1 MVDATTATT
10 TTTGTIVSHP
20 ELTCTTCVT
29 AFESKEAKREHM
41 KSDWH
46 VYNLK
51 RHIAAL
57 SPISFIIFQE
67 NVVLA
72 TREDGSSDESSPFQS
87 SGILYEQRGPKRKTK
102 RSHFKSWN
110 QTQKSSESPST
121 DVSSS
126 THPDEDTCSEEE
138 EQEEPFSS
146 RQCLFCSARAT
157 SLDVN
162 MAHMSHAHSFF
173 IPNAEYLIDLESLL
187 SYLFIILSDFHE
199 CLYCGSVK
207 SNKFAVQD
215 HMRGKGHCKVDLED
229 ERHGLQQFYDF
240 AGDPDSD
247 EETPDLED
255 VTLVPEEDE
264 LRLPSGKTL
273 GHRLQTRHLHRRR
286 PGQASSRSASHQK
299 SLTEGEREE
308 EEIPLKDQR
317 MVMRLGTSTSMI
329 GVPEMQ
335 RRALVAVEQ
344 KMAKIEARTRNEYEA
359 HVQRKANQQKRFKVK
374 SIGKKAGGLEK
385 RLG

>member
-1 MVDATTATT
+1 MVDPTTGTT

-20 ELTCTTCVT
+20 ERTCTTCVT
-29 AFESKEAKREHM
+29 AFESREAKREHM

-57 SPISFIIFQE
+57 SPISFIVFQE
-67 NVVLA
+67 NIVLA
-72 TREDGSSDESSPFQS
+72 RREDVSSDESSSFQA
-87 SGILYEQRGPKRKTK
+87 SGVLYEQRDPRRKTR
-102 RSHFKSWN
+102 RSYFKSWN
-110 QTQKSSESPST
+110 QTQKSCESPST
-121 DVSSS
+121 DILSSI
-126 THPDEDTCSEEE
+126 HCDEDIYAEE
-138 EQEEPFSS
+138 EQEEELFSPQ
-146 RQCLFCSARAT
+146 QCLFCNAPAT

-162 MAHMSHAHSFF
+162 MAHMSRAHSFF

-199 CLYCGSVK
+199 CLYCGTVK
-207 SNKFAVQD
+207 RNKFAVQD
-215 HMRGKGHCKVDLED
+215 HMRGKGHCKVDLDD

-247 EETPDLED
+247 EETQDLED
-255 VTLVPEEDE
+255 VTLVPEEGE

-273 GHRLQTRHLHRRR
+273 GHRLQTRHLHRRK
-286 PGQASSRSASHQK
+286 PGQASSRLSSHQK
-299 SLTEGEREE
+299 FITEGEREV
-308 EEIPLKDQR
+308 EEIPLKDQS
-317 MVMRLGTSTSMI
+317 MLMRLGTSTSMI

-344 KMAKIEARTRNEYEA
+344 KMMKLEARTRNEYEA

-385 RLG
+385 RVG